1 MSGPRSPEPET
12 PEEGLVSCEEAFER
26 LYDFLD
32 GELCATWT
40 EKVRAHIEVCRK
52 CYPHFNFERAF
63 LDHVRSLGLEP
74 EAREGLEARVREA
87 LREE

>member
-1 MSGPRSPEPET
+1 MLEPDMSG
-12 PEEGLVSCEEAFER
+12 EGAISCEEAFER

-32 GELCATWT
+32 GELCASWT
-40 EKVRAHIEVCRK
+40 EKVRAHIEVCRA

-63 LDHVRSLGLEP
+63 LDHIRGLGLGP